1 MYVCMV
7 MADKDNCLSLIAKKA
22 LKRGEVYKSVGKMP
36 ADHNSVS
43 LVCLPHFFAVRL
55 ADVSDQ

>member
-1 MYVCMV
+1 

-22 LKRGEVYKSVGKMP
+22 LMGGELHKNAGEMP
-36 ADHNSVS
+36 TDHNSVS